1 MTVEEA
7 SDVLGF
13 NEAAN
18 FRRAFA
24 RWTNMS
30 PQQFRA
36 IASNA

>member
-1 MTVEEA
+1 
-7 SDVLGF
+7 LGF

-36 IASNA
+36 ISSNA